1 MAGSLPATRPT
12 PPPNSSS
19 GVSLRRAQ
27 NDAQLSE
34 KLHSHLRQSGENISA
49 EDLVSLIFFFSLFFF
64 GEVNLNSVRFSGVV
78 SKVNYKVAH

>member
-19 GVSLRRAQ
+19 GVSLRRAR
-27 NDAQLSE
+27 NDAQLSG
-34 KLHSHLRQSGENISA
+34 KLHSHLRQSGKNISA
-49 EDLVSLIFFFSLFFF
+49 EDLVSLIFFFSFFF
-64 GEVNLNSVRFSGVV
+64 CEVNLNSVRFSGVV